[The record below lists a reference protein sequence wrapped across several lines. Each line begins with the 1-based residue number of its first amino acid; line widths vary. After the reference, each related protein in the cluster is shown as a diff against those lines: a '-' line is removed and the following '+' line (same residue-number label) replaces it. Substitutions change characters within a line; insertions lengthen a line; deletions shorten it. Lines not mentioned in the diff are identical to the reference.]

1 METNAGGATRVDDYI
16 FKTSADVSCRAVSS
30 LIHTDTTSSALH
42 NREICA
48 VITSADMYI
57 QEKTRR

>member
-16 FKTSADVSCRAVSS
+16 FKTSADVSCRAVSF
-30 LIHTDTTSSALH
+30 LIHPDTTSSALH